1 MFDLGSLPLLLL
13 LLHLYCNGI
22 YFGFG
27 FGLMGLSHWIWFEIA
42 IGGSIKYD
50 IMI

>member
-22 YFGFG
+22 YFG